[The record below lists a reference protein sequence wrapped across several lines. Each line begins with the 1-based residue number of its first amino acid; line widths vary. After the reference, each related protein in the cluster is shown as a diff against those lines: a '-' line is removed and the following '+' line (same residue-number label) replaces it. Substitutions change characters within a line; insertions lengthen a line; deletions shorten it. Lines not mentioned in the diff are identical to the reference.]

1 MVLYTISRKTRRP
14 LTVLGLVAVNV
25 MKKILRM
32 WKLIR
37 SFTANIVIISH
48 LISSSFYER
57 TEYLLSFI
65 YMIHH

>member
-25 MKKILRM
+25 MKKILKM

-37 SFTANIVIISH
+37 SFTVNIVTISH
-48 LISSSFYER
+48 LISNSFYER
-57 TEYLLSFI
+57 T
-65 YMIHH
+65 